1 MGLLENAFW
10 QVGAPQG
17 WDPILL
23 AVPASYGM
31 MATRSACGLYYRSAS
46 ESVRLD
52 QTDFQIQIAAD
63 IPPAHGVYKQICCFP
78 GRTSMVILFQ
88 LFLLALV
95 AMSFVMVVGVPVLYA
110 SNTNPDRNNKLIL
123 VGGLIWVGLVLAV
136 AGLNYFVV

>member
-1 MGLLENAFW
+1 
-10 QVGAPQG
+10 
-17 WDPILL
+17 
-23 AVPASYGM
+23 
-31 MATRSACGLYYRSAS
+31 
-46 ESVRLD
+46 
-52 QTDFQIQIAAD
+52 
-63 IPPAHGVYKQICCFP
+63 
-78 GRTSMVILFQ
+78 MVILFQ